1 MAPGSPTD
9 RKLSSREERRGLD
22 AHDLLLGVTQAGK
35 VRAAITPLQG
45 CSSVNYL
52 NVPEALTYCLAQLKL
67 WGVENNVAI
76 NLRV

>member
-1 MAPGSPTD
+1 M
-9 RKLSSREERRGLD
+9 D

>member
-1 MAPGSPTD
+1 M
-9 RKLSSREERRGLD
+9 
-22 AHDLLLGVTQAGK
+22 
-35 VRAAITPLQG
+35 RAAITPLQER
-45 CSSVNYL
+45 SRVNYL